1 MVPQWAQTLKGLN
14 PPPSRAAK
22 GLHKPHP
29 PQPPTPGSRTCSL
42 RFSMLTYF
50 QFPSKHTVPLPEL
63 PPFHSLTYTLSLS
76 PSLPPCSPLGKVTC
90 PRHPPVPRLRG
101 GGLLSYPLPQGC
113 RGSLFPHD
121 WSGCISLPFTSLVNA
136 FSLRLGTKL
145 EFPLS
150 EINYM

>member
-76 PSLPPCSPLGKVTC
+76 PSLPPQ
-90 PRHPPVPRLRG
+90 
-101 GGLLSYPLPQGC
+101 LLLNPTQV
-113 RGSLFPHD
+113 FP
-121 WSGCISLPFTSLVNA
+121 SSFFYLQSTPCI
-136 FSLRLGTKL
+136 
-145 EFPLS
+145 
-150 EINYM
+150 